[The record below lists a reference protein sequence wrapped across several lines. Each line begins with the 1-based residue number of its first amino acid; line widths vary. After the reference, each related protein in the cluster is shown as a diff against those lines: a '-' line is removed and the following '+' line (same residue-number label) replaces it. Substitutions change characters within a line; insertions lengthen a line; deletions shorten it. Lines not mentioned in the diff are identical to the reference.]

1 MTRNAL
7 LLGLLSFGLLV
18 AALATRNG
26 ALALMALPF
35 LACFAAGVWA
45 APVREG
51 LHLQAERSLRLAPDG
66 DATVVGV
73 DLTVRNASA
82 GPLWLQI
89 DDPTPDGVELASGS
103 ARRRAALAP
112 GEETALH
119 YAFRAER
126 GSFSWRTATV
136 TASDPLGLFEQR
148 LALPAAAA
156 CPVPPPRPPIRAI
169 TLRPPR
175 RPFHSIP
182 LRPETTLHTLGC
194 IPSRLGGTGT
204 DFRGVRDYYPGDPLR
219 RLDWRLAARH
229 PGRFFTK
236 EFELE
241 EAADIGLIL
250 DARPEADMRVGRQSL
265 FEHSVGAAASL
276 AETFL
281 RQGHRVSLLV
291 FGGRLKMVYPGYSKA
306 QLNRILGALAQAR
319 ADPAAAGRGLTYLPL
334 QSFSTRALLVVLS
347 ALTADAEP
355 FFRRLRAHGNQGLL
369 ICPDA
374 IDFAL
379 GAHPAEWG
387 CSPGVRL
394 ARVERRLQLRA
405 IGQLGIRV
413 IDWRVGQPL
422 SPLVYEAFRPV
433 RGAGG
438 RLR

>member
-1 MTRNAL
+1 
-7 LLGLLSFGLLV
+7 
-18 AALATRNG
+18 
-26 ALALMALPF
+26 
-35 LACFAAGVWA
+35 
-45 APVREG
+45 
-51 LHLQAERSLRLAPDG
+51 
-66 DATVVGV
+66 
-73 DLTVRNASA
+73 
-82 GPLWLQI
+82 
-89 DDPTPDGVELASGS
+89 
-103 ARRRAALAP
+103 
-112 GEETALH
+112 LH
-119 YAFRAER
+119 YTFRAER

-156 CPVPPPRPPIRAI
+156 CQV
-169 TLRPPR
+169 RPPR

-182 LRPETTLHTLGC
+182 LRPETTLHTLGS

-204 DFRGVRDYYPGDPLR
+204 DFRGLRDYHPGDPLR
-219 RLDWRLAARH
+219 RLDWRLTARH

-236 EFELE
+236 EFDVE
-241 EAADIGLIL
+241 EAADVGLIL

-281 RQGHRVSLLV
+281 RQGHRVSLMV

-306 QLNRILGALAQAR
+306 QLNRILGALAQAG
-319 ADPAAAGRGLTYLPL
+319 AGPVAAGYDLTFVPL
-334 QSFSTRALLVVLS
+334 RAFSTRALLVVLS
-347 ALTADAEP
+347 PLTADAEP
-355 FFRRLRAHGNQGLL
+355 FFRGLRAHGNQGLL

-374 IDFAL
+374 IDFASS
-379 GAHPAEWG
+379 AHPAEWG
-387 CSPGVRL
+387 RSPGVRVT
-394 ARVERRLQLRA
+394 RVERRLHLRA

>member
-45 APVREG
+45 APVRDD
-51 LHLQAERSLRLAPDG
+51 LHLEAERSLRLAPDG

-89 DDPTPDGVELASGS
+89 DDPPPAGVELASGS
-103 ARRRAALAP
+103 ARCRAALAP

-119 YAFRAER
+119 YTFRAER
-126 GSFSWRTATV
+126 GSFSWQTTTV
-136 TASDPLGLFEQR
+136 TASDPLGLFEQG

-156 CPVPPPRPPIRAI
+156 CQV
-169 TLRPPR
+169 RPPR
-175 RPFHSIP
+175 RPFRSIP
-182 LRPETTLHTLGC
+182 LRPETTLHTPGS

-204 DFRGVRDYYPGDPLR
+204 DFRGVRDYHPGDPLR
-219 RLDWRLAARH
+219 RLDWRLTARH

-236 EFELE
+236 EFDVE

-265 FEHSVGAAASL
+265 FEYSVGATASL

-291 FGGRLKMVYPGYSKA
+291 FGGRGKMVYPGYSKV
-306 QLNRILGALAQAR
+306 QLNRILGALAQAVV
-319 ADPAAAGRGLTYLPL
+319 DPAAAGYDLTFLPL
-334 QSFSTRALLVVLS
+334 QPFSTRALLVVLS
-347 ALTADAEP
+347 PLTADAEP
-355 FFRRLRAHGNQGLL
+355 FFRRVRARGNQGLL

-374 IDFAL
+374 IDFASS
-379 GAHPAEWG
+379 AYPAEWG
-387 CSPGVRL
+387 RSPGVRL
-394 ARVERRLQLRA
+394 VRVERRLQLRA

-413 IDWRVGQPL
+413 IDWRVSQPL
-422 SPLVYEAFRPV
+422 SSLVEAAFRPV